1 MERARRYP
9 PIGRARSLPDTT
21 LPNVCRAR
29 PQAADPG
36 LTPPSPLGP
45 LVPPGTYT
53 LKLTVDGKSYS
64 QTVSVKTDP
73 RSPATL
79 EAIRAQHALQMKI
92 VAGIEAAYEGNRL
105 AEALRD
111 AVRGVDPTSA
121 LVMQLDSLAGAN
133 AARGRGRFGP
143 QGPPNFRGIN
153 GALVSQLNE
162 QEQGDRAPTA
172 AALAAFATVCQDLTK
187 AIAAWDRL
195 TTTDL
200 AAVNSAIKARGGSA
214 VAVPAGRIK
223 APSCM

>member
-1 MERARRYP
+1 MLTFLGSARHDGQDVHDLGRTMTRMESTSEAELAVQV
-9 PIGRARSLPDTT
+9 IRSLSSDFSV
-21 LPNVCRAR
+21 LRRDDVC
-29 PQAADPG
+29 
-36 LTPPSPLGP
+36 
-45 LVPPGTYT
+45 
-53 LKLTVDGKSYS
+53 
-64 QTVSVKTDP
+64 
-73 RSPATL
+73 
-79 EAIRAQHALQMKI
+79 
-92 VAGIEAAYEGNRL
+92 
-105 AEALRD
+105 
-111 AVRGVDPTSA
+111 

-214 VAVPAGRIK
+214 VAVPAGRITV
-223 APSCM
+223 PNCI